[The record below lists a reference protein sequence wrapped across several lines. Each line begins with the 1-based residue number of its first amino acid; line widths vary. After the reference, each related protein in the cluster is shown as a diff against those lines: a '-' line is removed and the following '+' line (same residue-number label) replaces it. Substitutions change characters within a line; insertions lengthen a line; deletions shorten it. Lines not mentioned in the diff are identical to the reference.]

1 MSVLLDTNA
10 CIAVINDRPQ
20 VRARLRQLHRR
31 REIAFVSV
39 ISLFELWFGIGKS
52 RRAPENAQQLEAFLS
67 LVQPLS
73 FDADDARAAGEL
85 RLALA
90 RAGTPIGS
98 HDLLIAAQGLRRG
111 FTIVTANVGE
121 FSRVPDLRW
130 QNWQA

>member
-10 CIAVINDRPQ
+10 CIAVINDKPQ
-20 VRARLRQLHRR
+20 ARARLRQVHRR
-31 REIAFVSV
+31 REIASVST

-52 RRAPENAQQLEAFLS
+52 RRAAENAEQLEAFLS
-67 LVQPLS
+67 LVQPLP

-85 RLALA
+85 RLILA

-98 HDLLIAAQGLRRG
+98 YDLLIAAQGLRRG
-111 FTIVTANVGE
+111 LTIVTANIGE

-130 QNWQA
+130 QNWEA